1 MSDIGS
7 DDLEMYAERTG
18 IPLTL
23 PTRDSAQASSAPINQ
38 EEEIVAVGESITLD
52 LGTGSGAWDDSELVN
67 AWDAAVE
74 EFKVSYSPH
83 LRRNQ
88 HNSDFSFLA

>member
-23 PTRDSAQASSAPINQ
+23 PVRNPTLASSAPVTQ
-38 EEEIVAVGESITLD
+38 EEVVVVGESITLD

-74 EFKVSYSPH
+74 EFRVCANVQSS
-83 LRRNQ
+83 LSTTQ
-88 HNSDFSFLA
+88 